1 MSKAVFTNSQVAE
14 LRAEGGVGTIPQ
26 LLIYL
31 IDKVSQYDSP
41 KVDAAPRR
49 VRGSLNAQA
58 HIVGI
63 SLYLPGSQGKQ
74 KNYVTHVTV
83 NIPDTFT
90 ASEDNLE
97 ETVGMI

>member
-1 MSKAVFTNSQVAE
+1 MRPTKVA
-14 LRAEGGVGTIPQ
+14 
-26 LLIYL
+26 
-31 IDKVSQYDSP
+31 
-41 KVDAAPRR
+41 AAPRR
-49 VRGSLNAQA
+49 ERQPLNAKA

-97 ETVGMI
+97 ETVGVI